1 MKENVLTFSD
11 LLYKKSENLYK
22 NRITS
27 ALPSDFLA
35 VYSDR
40 KFFFLPLITS
50 EEKRLF
56 NDFF

>member
-22 NRITS
+22 NRIAS
-27 ALPSDFLA
+27 ALPSYYLA

-40 KFFFLPLITS
+40 TLLKNSSFYHY
-50 EEKRLF
+50 
-56 NDFF
+56 

>member
-27 ALPSDFLA
+27 ALPSYYLA
-35 VYSDR
+35 VYSEGSCS
-40 KFFFLPLITS
+40 KIL
-50 EEKRLF
+50 LF
-56 NDFF
+56 TTNNFRGETAI

>member
-27 ALPSDFLA
+27 ALPSYYLA

-40 KFFFLPLITS
+40 ILLKNSSFYHY
-50 EEKRLF
+50 
-56 NDFF
+56 

>member
-1 MKENVLTFSD
+1 MLTFSD
-11 LLYKKSENLYK
+11 FLYKKSENLYK

-40 KFFFLPLITS
+40 T
-50 EEKRLF
+50 LF
-56 NDFF
+56 KNSSFYH

>member
-1 MKENVLTFSD
+1 MKKIVLTFSD
-11 LLYKKSENLYK
+11 FLYKKSENLYK

-40 KFFFLPLITS
+40 T
-50 EEKRLF
+50 LF
-56 NDFF
+56 KNSSFYH

>member
-11 LLYKKSENLYK
+11 FLYKKSENLYK

-27 ALPSDFLA
+27 ALPSYYLA

-40 KFFFLPLITS
+40 ILLKNSSFYH
-50 EEKRLF
+50 
-56 NDFF
+56 

>member
-11 LLYKKSENLYK
+11 FLYKKSENLYK

-27 ALPSDFLA
+27 ALSSYYLA

-40 KFFFLPLITS
+40 TLLKNSSFYHY
-50 EEKRLF
+50 
-56 NDFF
+56 

>member
-27 ALPSDFLA
+27 ALPSYYLA

-40 KFFFLPLITS
+40 TLLKNSSFYH
-50 EEKRLF
+50 
-56 NDFF
+56 

>member
-27 ALPSDFLA
+27 ALPSYYLA

-40 KFFFLPLITS
+40 ILLKNSSFYH
-50 EEKRLF
+50 
-56 NDFF
+56 

>member
-27 ALPSDFLA
+27 ALPSYYLA

-40 KFFFLPLITS
+40 TLLKNSSFYHY
-50 EEKRLF
+50 
-56 NDFF
+56 

>member
-40 KFFFLPLITS
+40 T
-50 EEKRLF
+50 LF
-56 NDFF
+56 KNSSFYHY

>member
-40 KFFFLPLITS
+40 TLLKNSSFYH
-50 EEKRLF
+50 
-56 NDFF
+56 

>member
-1 MKENVLTFSD
+1 MKKNVLTFSD
-11 LLYKKSENLYK
+11 FCTKSENLYK

-40 KFFFLPLITS
+40 T
-50 EEKRLF
+50 LF
-56 NDFF
+56 KNSSFYH

>member
-22 NRITS
+22 NRNTS
-27 ALPSDFLA
+27 ALPSYYLA

-40 KFFFLPLITS
+40 TLLKNSSFYH
-50 EEKRLF
+50 
-56 NDFF
+56 

>member
-27 ALPSDFLA
+27 ALPSDYFA

-40 KFFFLPLITS
+40 T
-50 EEKRLF
+50 LF
-56 NDFF
+56 KNSSFYH